1 MTLQAVLWVAL
12 GGAIGATARY
22 AVGETLKTTS
32 GFPVATLGVNLLG
45 SLLMGLLIGW
55 LARQAA
61 PQEGL
66 HDGLRLFLAVGL
78 LGGFTTFSAFSM
90 DVFMLLD
97 KREFFAA
104 TAYLGGSLIGGV
116 ALFIGGYMLVKAG

>member
-1 MTLQAVLWVAL
+1 MTLQAVLCVAL
-12 GGAIGATARY
+12 GGAIGAIGRY
-22 AVGETLKTTS
+22 AVGVSVKTAS
-32 GFPVATLGVNLLG
+32 GFPIATLSVNLLG
-45 SLLMGLLIGW
+45 SLLMGLLMGW

-66 HDGLRLFLAVGL
+66 QEGVRLFLAVGL

-90 DVFMLLD
+90 DVFMMLD

-104 TAYLGGSLIGGV
+104 FGYLGSSLIGGV